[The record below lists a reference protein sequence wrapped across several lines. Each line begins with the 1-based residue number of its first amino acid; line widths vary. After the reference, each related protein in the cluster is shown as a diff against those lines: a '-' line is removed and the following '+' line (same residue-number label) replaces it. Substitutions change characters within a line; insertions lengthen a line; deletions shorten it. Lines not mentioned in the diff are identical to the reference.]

1 MIGFAAPW
9 LLLGLVLLP
18 LLWVILRAVPPAPV
32 RRRFPG
38 VMLLLGLTDSGQ
50 QSERTPWWLLLLRM
64 LAAAAVIVGFAG
76 PVLAPQSR
84 DAGGSGPLLVLADAS
99 WADAPGWD
107 ARITRIAQELAEA
120 GRAGRPAAITLLT
133 DPPPAMPAFS
143 DAGALAAT
151 LPALAPAAW
160 EPDAEQVATFAQAL
174 EGDFDTLW
182 LSDGLAR
189 DSREGLLA
197 SLQAHGVVRVVQS
210 PAPVLALGAASI
222 TGNGI
227 ALPLLRSG
235 DGPETEIG
243 IAAIGPDPAGVERM
257 LVTTTAILGENAY
270 ESEIHLPLPGELRNR
285 LRRVEITGLPSAGA
299 VSLAGDTL
307 VRREIALV
315 AAIRPG
321 EELQLLSPLH
331 YLRQAL
337 APDADLIESQPLAD
351 VILANPDVVILADVA
366 TLPGEEAQALQDWVE
381 SGGLLLRF
389 AGPRLAAADLA
400 GLADDPLL
408 PVRLRAGGRSLG
420 GTISWGEPRAVAPFA
435 EDSPFYGLN
444 IPEDATV
451 STQVLA
457 EPDPDLAGKV
467 IAALS
472 DGTPLVTRSTLGQGR
487 VVLFHVTANAE
498 WSSIPLSGLF
508 VQMLD
513 RLAVTAGGAPPDAAE
528 LAGTTWVPDEVMDAQ
543 GVLTRTDTLPPVPG
557 EALAAGTPG
566 PDLPPGLYSGADRR
580 LALNVIGEGRTL
592 SPAAWP
598 ASVTVEGVVEAQEMP
613 LKGWVL
619 ALALAL
625 LAADALGS
633 LVVSGRLSPVAR
645 IAMVG
650 LALVMIQPPGA
661 AQAEDI
667 AYALQATDRVTLAY
681 IVTGEPRV
689 DEMSRAGL
697 EGLGHVLAART
708 AIEPGPPMAVD
719 LEEDEIA
726 FFPLL
731 YWAVTAD
738 QPLPS
743 AEAYRRLNRYLQTGG
758 MILFDT
764 RDAGLGGLGGTSP
777 EGRRLQTLAA
787 PLDIPPLAPVPAD
800 HVLTRTFY
808 LLHDFPGRHAG
819 GALWVEA
826 PPPDAELVEGM
837 PFRTLNDGV
846 TPVVIGGGDWAAAWA
861 VGDMGEP
868 LVPVGRGQAG
878 ERQRELAFRF
888 GVNLVMHVLTGNY
901 KSDQVHVADL
911 FERLG
916 Q

>member
-9 LLLGLVLLP
+9 LLLGLVALP

-38 VMLLLGLTDSGQ
+38 VMLLLGLTDSDQ

-76 PVLAPQSR
+76 PVLAPQPH
-84 DAGGSGPLLVLADAS
+84 DAAGTGPLLVLSDAT

-107 ARITRIAQELAEA
+107 ARLARIAQELAEA
-120 GRAGRPAAITLLT
+120 GRAGRPAAIVLLS
-133 DPPPAMPAFS
+133 DPPPGMPELS
-143 DAGALAAT
+143 DAAALGAT
-151 LPALAPAAW
+151 LPALTPAAW
-160 EPDAEQVATFAQAL
+160 EPGAEQVTAFAQAL

-182 LSDGLAR
+182 LSDGIAR
-189 DSREGLLA
+189 DSRDELLA
-197 SLQAHGVVRVVQS
+197 ALQTHGMVRVVQS
-210 PAPVLALGAASI
+210 PAPVLALGAPFV
-222 TGNGI
+222 TGDGI
-227 ALPLLRSG
+227 AIPLLRSG

-243 IAAIGPDPAGVERM
+243 ISAIGPDPAGVERV
-257 LVTTTAILGENAY
+257 LATTTTMLAEGAREA
-270 ESEIHLPLPGELRNR
+270 EAHLSLPGELRNR
-285 LRRVEITGLPSAGA
+285 LRRIEITGLPSAGA

-307 VRREIALV
+307 ARREIALM
-315 AAIRPG
+315 AATRPG

-337 APDADLIESQPLAD
+337 APDADLIEGQPLAEA
-351 VILANPDVVILADVA
+351 IRANPDVIILADVA
-366 TLPGEEAQALQDWVE
+366 TIPEEEAQALEDWVE
-381 SGGLLLRF
+381 SGGLLVRF

-400 GLADDPLL
+400 GLAGDPLL

-435 EDSPFYGLN
+435 EDTPFYGLHL
-444 IPEDATV
+444 PDDVTV

-457 EPDPDLAGKV
+457 EPDPDLAEKV
-467 IAALS
+467 IATLS
-472 DGTPLVTRSTLGQGR
+472 DGTPLVTRSAIGEGR

-508 VQMLD
+508 VQMLE
-513 RLAVTAGGAPPDAAE
+513 RLAVTAGGAPPDE
-528 LAGTTWVPDEVMDAQ
+528 TDLAGTTWVPDEVMDAQ
-543 GVLTRTDTLPPVPG
+543 GVLSHTDTLPPVAG
-557 EALAAGTPG
+557 EALAMGTPG
-566 PDLPPGLYSGADRR
+566 PELPPGLYSGAERR
-580 LALNVIGEGRTL
+580 LALNVIAGGRTL

-598 ASVTVEGVVEAQEMP
+598 SSVTVEGMVEAQEMP
-613 LKGWVL
+613 IKGWVL
-619 ALALAL
+619 ALALVL
-625 LAADALGS
+625 LAADVLGS
-633 LVVSGRLSPVAR
+633 LLVSGRLSLLAR
-645 IAMVG
+645 AALAG
-650 LALVMIQPPGA
+650 LPLVMIQPPGA
-661 AQAEDI
+661 AAEDI

-681 IVTGEPRV
+681 IVTGDSRV

-697 EGLGHVLAART
+697 AGLGHALAART

-731 YWAVTAD
+731 YWPVTAD

-743 AEAYRRLNRYLQTGG
+743 SEVYRRLNRYLQTGG

-808 LLHDFPGRHAG
+808 LLHDFPGRYAG
-819 GALWVEA
+819 NTLWVEA
-826 PPPDAELVEGM
+826 PPPDAEQVEGM
-837 PFRTLNDGV
+837 PFRALNDGV

-888 GVNLVMHVLTGNY
+888 GINLVMHVLTGNY

-911 FERLG
+911 LERLG